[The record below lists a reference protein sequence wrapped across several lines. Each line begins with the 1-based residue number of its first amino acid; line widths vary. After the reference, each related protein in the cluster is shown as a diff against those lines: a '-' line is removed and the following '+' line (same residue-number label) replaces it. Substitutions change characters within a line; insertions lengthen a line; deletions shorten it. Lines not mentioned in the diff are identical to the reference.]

1 MPGNGAD
8 VGWSMLIRRDRA
20 MTAVTVMLD
29 VAFHGGRAA
38 TVSAADIAERL
49 GMARRGMEPLLQAL
63 SRAGLL
69 ESIRGPR
76 GGYRLGR
83 PRRDIRLS
91 EIVAVAVAED
101 TEPADGPG
109 GRLQGAVTDALW
121 LELDAVISERL
132 AALTLDDLLRR
143 AAAAGM
149 RRPAAEPISFAI

>member
-1 MPGNGAD
+1 
-8 VGWSMLIRRDRA
+8 

-29 VAFHGGRAA
+29 VAFHGGRTA

-69 ESIRGPR
+69 ESVRGPR

-83 PRRDIRLS
+83 PRRDVRVS
-91 EIVAVAVAED
+91 EIVAAAVADDAEL
-101 TEPADGPG
+101 TDGPG
-109 GRLQGAVTDALW
+109 GRLQTAVTEVLW
-121 LELDAVISERL
+121 RDLEGLLQSRL
-132 AALTLDDLLRR
+132 EALTLDDLIRQ
-143 AAAAGM
+143 AAAAGI

>member
-1 MPGNGAD
+1 
-8 VGWSMLIRRDRA
+8 MLIRRDKA

-29 VAFHGGRAA
+29 VAFHGSRSA

-49 GMARRGMEPLLQAL
+49 GLARRGMEPLLQTL

-69 ESIRGPR
+69 ESVRGPR

-83 PRRDIRLS
+83 PLRDIRLAD
-91 EIVAVAVAED
+91 IVTVATDGDVD
-101 TEPADGPG
+101 PTDGPG
-109 GRLQGAVTDALW
+109 GRLQSAVVDRLW
-121 LELDAVISERL
+121 GDLEEAARARL
-132 AALTLDDLLRR
+132 AALTLDDLMRR

>member
-1 MPGNGAD
+1 
-8 VGWSMLIRRDRA
+8 MLIRRDRGLV
-20 MTAVTVMLD
+20 AVSVMLD

-49 GMARRGMEPLLQAL
+49 GLARRGMEPLLQTL

-69 ESIRGPR
+69 ESVRGPR

-83 PRRDIRLS
+83 PRRDIALS
-91 EIVAVAVAED
+91 DIVAAAVADEA
-101 TEPADGPG
+101 EPTDGPSG
-109 GRLQGAVTDALW
+109 GLQTAVVDRLWAE
-121 LELDAVISERL
+121 LEEQARAQL
-132 AALTLDDLLRR
+132 AALTLDDLIRR